1 MLLVGIMAYELSGR
15 TAGVIGT
22 VVGLIV
28 VLAILGATIGDVF
41 TNMDLVVN
49 EFFTYTNA
57 NSTLLAA
64 LVPVLGILV
73 AIGILFGIVELIG
86 RASGV

>member
-1 MLLVGIMAYELSGR
+1 MAYALTER
-15 TAGVIGT
+15 TGTVIGA
-22 VVGLIV
+22 VIGLIV
-28 VLAILGATIGDVF
+28 ILAVLGATIGDVF

-49 EFFTYTNA
+49 EFFTYTNV
-57 NSTLLAA
+57 NSTLLDA

-73 AIGILFGIVELIG
+73 AIGILFGIVGLID

>member
-1 MLLVGIMAYELSGR
+1 MAFALSEMTG
-15 TAGVIGT
+15 TVIAK

-49 EFFTYTNA
+49 EFATYTNV
-57 NSTLLAA
+57 NSAVLSSLIPVFAI
-64 LVPVLGILV
+64 VVGIGIVLGIVGLTQ
-73 AIGILFGIVELIG
+73 
-86 RASGV
+86 RAADV